1 MLHRCLQRLDELLQ
15 EMKTDLMK
23 LPVAVGKRLQK
34 NERLFWFK
42 NFKLFLVFLSQLPSI
57 QNRLEMNERFIVA
70 HLLTASAN
78 LEEKID
84 DNESKETTQ
93 QREQFKEIAKN
104 PQVAKALRFV
114 NDNGPF
120 SSFFEH
126 LKYFFDPIY

>member
-1 MLHRCLQRLDELLQ
+1 
-15 EMKTDLMK
+15 MK
-23 LPVAVGKRLQK
+23 GF
-34 NERLFWFK
+34 FWFK